1 MAIVVVAAGARELL
15 GPALRDLT
23 AWLTRRPLARPGEIC
38 IGHSGSLRTTVSLL
52 VGTEI
57 LVEALMDVSMVP
69 PALQPFHLLWM
80 ALLIDLTLFFA
91 AVTRRNPHRV
101 SGGALR
107 IRAGLF
113 DEILLPVAAV
123 GSVRQETATAPGRGV
138 RPVPEHDGDVM
149 CTVAGAADIAVVLRE
164 PVALR
169 LRDGSTLTA
178 RRLLLSADAP
188 HTAHHTLVQAL
199 RETGER

>member
-1 MAIVVVAAGARELL
+1 
-15 GPALRDLT
+15 
-23 AWLTRRPLARPGEIC
+23 
-38 IGHSGSLRTTVSLL
+38 
-52 VGTEI
+52 
-57 LVEALMDVSMVP
+57 
-69 PALQPFHLLWM
+69 
-80 ALLIDLTLFFA
+80 
-91 AVTRRNPHRV
+91 
-101 SGGALR
+101 
-107 IRAGLF
+107 
-113 DEILLPVAAV
+113 
-123 GSVRQETATAPGRGV
+123 
-138 RPVPEHDGDVM
+138 M